1 MGLKDKTE
9 TSKHL
14 LTDDPSART
23 GRRVG
28 TPHVKGCGRSRSV
41 LGPQA

>member
-1 MGLKDKTE
+1 MGLKDKIE

-23 GRRVG
+23 APGDAWGRR
-28 TPHVKGCGRSRSV
+28 P
-41 LGPQA
+41 